1 MCFKDNEPPDTA
13 VIQELLN
20 LLFVYRSF
28 LEDSGE
34 LPSQSFMEPILLA
47 AFLTC
52 PSHPFCIATD
62 RPAAYTKLLS
72 PFDEEV
78 DKTPVIRSVMLKLLL
93 KYR

>member
-1 MCFKDNEPPDTA
+1 MSSLPRASWSRFSW
-13 VIQELLN
+13 Q
-20 LLFVYRSF
+20 LFS
-28 LEDSGE
+28 
-34 LPSQSFMEPILLA
+34 PA
-47 AFLTC
+47 
-52 PSHPFCIATD
+52 HPFCIATD